1 MTIRL
6 LLLDVDG
13 VMTDGTKTYNEE
25 HEVISKKY
33 CDLDFTAI
41 RRFMASDVPVVLVSG
56 DRFNTGM
63 ANKRSIPIIISR
75 DKIKELP
82 SIMKK
87 FGTSYDDTA
96 FVGDDLFDKGI
107 MEGCKYRFCPSNS
120 PRTLK
125 MICTDVINRHGGD
138 GAIAELYDMCVGK
151 KLITPASLV
160 DIQDWH
166 S

>member
-13 VMTDGTKTYNEE
+13 VMTDGTKTYNED
-25 HEVISKKY
+25 HEVISKRY

-41 RRFMASDVPVVLVSG
+41 RRFMASDVHVVLVSG
-56 DRFNTGM
+56 DRFNIGM

-82 SIMKK
+82 SLMKK
-87 FGTSYDDTA
+87 FDTSYDDTA

-107 MEGCKYRFCPSNS
+107 MEGCKYRFCPNNS
-120 PRTLK
+120 PQTLK

-138 GAIAELYDMCVGK
+138 GAVAELYDMCIRKELV
-151 KLITPASLV
+151 TPAPLV